1 MLNIQSY
8 SRRLSWKRFH
18 KEFFLKQKPVLIR
31 NGLPDLEDGAWN
43 WTPKV
48 LLSRYREVL
57 PMLKRDEIETE
68 VLIPKRNNSNIVS
81 QWSSKRKKLDTLEVL
96 KRFQENHLKD
106 NIQARL
112 EPSLFWR
119 EHESLPNILQSR
131 RSQILYQNSLLF
143 LTSPGLRT
151 PLHSDEDNGL
161 LMHLS
166 GRKTVLLVSPK
177 TSDKHEIIGDLMKYR
192 HMDGRIKDLYEY
204 SKDELIG
211 QVHKAIFKLNPG
223 DILFI
228 PKRWLHDIESETTTA
243 SLAVRFRNV

>member
-96 KRFQENHLKD
+96 ERFQENHLKGM
-106 NIQARL
+106 A
-112 EPSLFWR
+112 
-119 EHESLPNILQSR
+119 
-131 RSQILYQNSLLF
+131 Y
-143 LTSPGLRT
+143 
-151 PLHSDEDNGL
+151 
-161 LMHLS
+161 
-166 GRKTVLLVSPK
+166 
-177 TSDKHEIIGDLMKYR
+177 
-192 HMDGRIKDLYEY
+192 
-204 SKDELIG
+204 
-211 QVHKAIFKLNPG
+211 
-223 DILFI
+223 
-228 PKRWLHDIESETTTA
+228 
-243 SLAVRFRNV
+243 